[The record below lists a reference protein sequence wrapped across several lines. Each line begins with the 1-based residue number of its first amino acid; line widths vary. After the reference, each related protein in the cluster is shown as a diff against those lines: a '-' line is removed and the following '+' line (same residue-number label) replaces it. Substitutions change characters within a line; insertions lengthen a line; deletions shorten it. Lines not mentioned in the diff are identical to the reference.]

1 MNDPG
6 DEHGMIHQPKGPTM
20 RYVVEQ
26 IVLSPT
32 TIFAVRD
39 SAVDMET
46 PVYVGMFGDEEA
58 ANAYAAWLNA

>member
-1 MNDPG
+1 
-6 DEHGMIHQPKGPTM
+6 M

-26 IVLSPT
+26 IVLSPV

-46 PVYVGMFGDEEA
+46 PVYVGMFGDEA
-58 ANAYAAWLNA
+58 AAQSYAAWLNS